1 MEEWKIADNGF
12 AYRCGNNFREKIY
25 ITEKYDICYTSAII
39 ADDDSIVKFD
49 TKTLKSG
56 IAGRFNA
63 ELAVQQF
70 ASDFNDLL
78 KLKKKNE
85 R

>member
-1 MEEWKIADNGF
+1 MGEWKIADNGF
-12 AYRCGNNFREKIY
+12 AYRCDKNFREKIY
-25 ITEKYDICYTSAII
+25 ITEKYDVCYASVAI

-63 ELAVQQF
+63 ELTVQQF
-70 ASDFNDLL
+70 ANDFNDLL
-78 KLKKKNE
+78 KMKRKNE
-85 R
+85 S